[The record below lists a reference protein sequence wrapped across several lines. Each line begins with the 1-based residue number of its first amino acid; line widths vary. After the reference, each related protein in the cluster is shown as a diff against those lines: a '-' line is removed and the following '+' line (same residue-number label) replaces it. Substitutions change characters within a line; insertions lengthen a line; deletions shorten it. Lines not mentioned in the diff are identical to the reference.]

1 MSFRVLLELADMY
14 KKSDIEITWLLHNP
28 KEVVFDVAG
37 LKSVHRRTY
46 SSEYVIVTVDSKT
59 TPEST

>member
-14 KKSDIEITWLLHNP
+14 KKSDIEIMWLLHNP

-37 LKSVHRRTY
+37 LKSVHRTY
-46 SSEYVIVTVDSKT
+46 SSEFVIVTVDSKT
-59 TPEST
+59 APEST